1 MYSDSVICS
10 PSYTF
15 YIHIYIYIYI
25 YIYKQHK
32 SASKNNLDSNVLMFC
47 VNQAFYF
54 LIGASTPKG

>member
-1 MYSDSVICS
+1 MCSDSVICS
-10 PSYTF
+10 PSYTL
-15 YIHIYIYIYI
+15 

-32 SASKNNLDSNVLMFC
+32 SASKNNLGFNVLMFC